1 MFSVMRLISFMFVFD
16 TTIISHNASYV
27 NSRLY
32 PARSRGSLVAASDE
46 AETAFHYHLA
56 VIVKLCYAVSII
68 LTKRWMIMKF
78 TAIGRLASH
87 GRSLASKL
95 IPFSMRYSKQFL
107 KDVQEYSE
115 SPEICELVRLHAEER
130 LASRPTITREKTL
143 LFYSK
148 NNSKCNLLTVEK
160 NRTKVLTAFK
170 WAASHG
176 IDTFIADYSTAFG
189 LLAFEVL
196 IELRQNG
203 HCFNL
208 YAIMSKPLKERKTYR
223 AIRETNVELFQLATK
238 ADIVYTSLDPEI
250 IYDMYTQSGVHCT
263 DRLVFSPRINK

>member
-1 MFSVMRLISFMFVFD
+1 
-16 TTIISHNASYV
+16 
-27 NSRLY
+27 
-32 PARSRGSLVAASDE
+32 
-46 AETAFHYHLA
+46 
-56 VIVKLCYAVSII
+56 
-68 LTKRWMIMKF
+68 MKF
-78 TAIGRLASH
+78 TVIGRLASH
-87 GRSLASKL
+87 RRSLTSKL
-95 IPFSMRYSKQFL
+95 TPFSARYSKQFL
-107 KDVQEYSE
+107 KALKEHSE

-148 NNSKCNLLTVEK
+148 NNSKCNLLTVKE

-170 WAASHG
+170 WATSHG

-223 AIRETNVELFQLATK
+223 AIPETNFELLRLAAK
-238 ADIVYTSLDPEI
+238 ADIAYTSLDPEI
-250 IYDMYTQSGVHCT
+250 ICDMYTQSGVHCT
-263 DRLVFSPRINK
+263 DRLIFSPHINR